1 MLDALFVLP
10 ATARRLREGA
20 AGAYLDAFVEEL
32 CTLGY
37 KPGTIRIYL
46 TAVGHLGRWMRARGH
61 RGDHADPAT
70 LAAFARHLAR
80 CRCRE
85 LHRGKRYYRGGH
97 VSRGVQ
103 LFAEF
108 LRRRGHAA
116 PLAATPRLPIVVEF
130 EQWMRQNRG
139 TAEITLCNYR
149 RVLQAILAQVQGD
162 AARLDAKRLRAFIL
176 ARADAGYRR
185 RPAADVKAL
194 RMFVRFLAA
203 TGRCAAALEGA
214 VPTVAAWRLATLPRY
229 LPPEDIERVIAGC
242 EVASPIGLRDRAML
256 LLLARL
262 GLRAGDVRAL
272 RLDDIDWREGS
283 LRVSGKSRR
292 HTRLPLSQ
300 EVGDALLAY
309 IERARPTTPLPLV
322 FLRHKTPCG
331 PLRSVSISSIVRLA
345 LLRARIDAPS
355 YGAHLLRHSA
365 ATQMLRDGASMEQIQ
380 AVLRHASLETTA
392 IYAKV
397 DTALLC
403 TIAQPWPEAL

>member
-10 ATARRLREGA
+10 ATVRRLRGGA
-20 AGAYLDAFVEEL
+20 AGAHLDAFAEEL
-32 CTLGY
+32 CTQGY
-37 KPGTIRIYL
+37 QPGTIRLYL
-46 TAVGHLGRWMRARGH
+46 TAVEHLGRWLRTRGR
-61 RGDHADPAT
+61 RGDLADAAT
-70 LAAFARHLAR
+70 VAAFVAHLTH

-85 LHRGKRYYRGGH
+85 PYRGKRYFRGGTIAG
-97 VSRGVQ
+97 GVRR
-103 LFAEF
+103 FAEF
-108 LRRRGHAA
+108 LRRQGVAA
-116 PLAATPRLPIVVEF
+116 PLAPPPHPPIVVEF

-139 TAEITLCNYR
+139 TAETTLSSYR
-149 RVLQAILAQVQGD
+149 RVLHAVLAHVQGD
-162 AARLDAKRLRAFIL
+162 AARLDAKQLRAFIL

-185 RPAADVKAL
+185 RPASDVKAL

-203 TGRCAAALEGA
+203 PGRCAAAHEGA
-214 VPTVAAWRLATLPRY
+214 VPTVATWRLATLARY
-229 LPPEDIERVIAGC
+229 LPPEDIERLIAGC
-242 EVASPIGLRDRAML
+242 DLASPIGLRDRAIL

-262 GLRAGDVRAL
+262 GLRAGDVRTL

-292 HTRLPLSQ
+292 HARLPLPQ
-300 EVGDALLAY
+300 EVGDAVLAY
-309 IERARPTTPLPLV
+309 LDGARPPTPLPQV

-331 PLRSVSISSIVRLA
+331 PLRPPSISSIVRLA

-365 ATQMLRDGASMEQIQ
+365 ATQMLQGGASLEQIQ
-380 AVLRHASLETTA
+380 AALRHASLETTA

-397 DTALLC
+397 DTAALS

>member
-1 MLDALFVLP
+1 
-10 ATARRLREGA
+10 
-20 AGAYLDAFVEEL
+20 
-32 CTLGY
+32 
-37 KPGTIRIYL
+37 
-46 TAVGHLGRWMRARGH
+46 MR
-61 RGDHADPAT
+61 
-70 LAAFARHLAR
+70 
-80 CRCRE
+80 
-85 LHRGKRYYRGGH
+85 K
-97 VSRGVQ
+97 
-103 LFAEF
+103 
-108 LRRRGHAA
+108 
-116 PLAATPRLPIVVEF
+116 
-130 EQWMRQNRG
+130 NRG
-139 TAEITLCNYR
+139 TAETTLSNYR
-149 RVLQAILAQVQGD
+149 RVLHAVLAQVEGD
-162 AARLDAKRLRAFIL
+162 ATRLDAKQLRAFIL

-242 EVASPIGLRDRAML
+242 ELASPIGLRDRAIL

-262 GLRAGDVRAL
+262 GLRAGDVRTL

-292 HTRLPLSQ
+292 HARLPLPQ

-309 IERARPTTPLPLV
+309 VDGARPPAPLPLV

-331 PLRSVSISSIVRLA
+331 PLRPPSISSIVRLA
-345 LLRARIDAPS
+345 LRRARIDAPS

-365 ATQMLRDGASMEQIQ
+365 ATQMLRDGASLEQIQ

-397 DTALLC
+397 DTEALS